1 MARLGLT
8 ARMLAIGATCLI
20 AMWIIILAGYYR
32 ANGTAASPHPSPG
45 QLAALADLLSRT
57 PSVDRPLVLAAAQ
70 SPTLDLT
77 LQSAETAKPA
87 AHSDPNQPPAL
98 TGLAGL
104 AELADYQ
111 TTLGDRLLSIASP
124 EPGARIVPALR
135 RGNSQSRPLE
145 FRIRLADASVLV
157 VESRSPFA
165 TTVIGLPVGMGAGLV
180 GTLIALLTLILVQRE
195 IRPLLKLAQAAD
207 RFDPSGP
214 PIPLPRTTGRTPDV
228 AVLIGAFG
236 RLQDR
241 LQILMRTRLALISGV
256 QHDVRSF
263 ATRLRLRVEAIPE
276 ARERERAIKDI
287 DDMIRLLDDALL
299 SARAGSGTLDEEL
312 IDLGALLRADIADM
326 GHNMERSG
334 GCNGMAVDLDPGS
347 PAGEVL
353 VLGDRLALRRILS
366 NLIDNAIKYGGVAHV
381 GLEVSGQDAV
391 ITVRDE
397 GPGIAAELRQTLLEP
412 FIRGEPSRARQT
424 GGAGLGLAIVR
435 TLVEAHA
442 GRIDIDTA
450 PAGGAEIRV
459 VLPLFGG

>member
-32 ANGTAASPHPSPG
+32 ANGTATSPHPSPG

-57 PSVDRPLVLAAAQ
+57 PSVDRPQVLAAAQ

-77 LQSAETAKPA
+77 LQSAETAKPVVR
-87 AHSDPNQPPAL
+87 SDPGQPPAL
-98 TGLAGL
+98 TGLA
-104 AELADYQ
+104 EFADYR
-111 TTLGDRLLSIASP
+111 TALGARLLSIASP
-124 EPGARIVPALR
+124 EAGARIVSAFR
-135 RGNSQSRPLE
+135 RSSGQGLPLE
-145 FRIRLADASVLV
+145 FRIQLADASVLV
-157 VESRSPFA
+157 VESRPPFA

-180 GTLIALLTLILVQRE
+180 GTLIALLTLILVQLE

-228 AVLIGAFG
+228 AVLIRAFG

-276 ARERERAIKDI
+276 AHERDRAIKDI

-299 SARAGSGTLDEEL
+299 SARAGSGALDEEL
-312 IDLGALLRADIADM
+312 IDLGAMLRADIADM
-326 GHNMERSG
+326 SRNG
-334 GCNGMAVDLDPGS
+334 GRDGGRNGMAVDLDPGS

-366 NLIDNAIKYGGVAHV
+366 NLIDNAIKYGRVAHV
-381 GLEVSGQDAV
+381 GLEVSGRDAV

-397 GPGIAAELRQTLLEP
+397 GPGIAAELRHTLLEP

-450 PAGGAEIRV
+450 PSGGAEVRV
-459 VLPLFGG
+459 ALPLFYG

>member
-45 QLAALADLLSRT
+45 QLVALADLLSRT
-57 PSVDRPLVLAAAQ
+57 PSVDRPQVLAAVRSA
-70 SPTLDLT
+70 TLDLT
-77 LQSAETAKPA
+77 LQNAGTAARRDLGELSEPAEF
-87 AHSDPNQPPAL
+87 
-98 TGLAGL
+98 
-104 AELADYQ
+104 ADYK
-111 TTLGDRLLSIASP
+111 TALGDRLLSIASP
-124 EPGARIVPALR
+124 ERRARIVPALR
-135 RGNSQSRPLE
+135 RSNGQGLPLE

-157 VESRSPFA
+157 VESRPPFA
-165 TTVIGLPVGMGAGLV
+165 TTVTGLPVGMGAGLV
-180 GTLIALLTLILVQRE
+180 GTLIALLTLVLVQIE

-214 PIPLPRTTGRTPDV
+214 PIPLPRTAGRTPDV
-228 AVLIGAFG
+228 ATLIRAFG

-276 ARERERAIKDI
+276 ARERDRAIKDI

-299 SARAGSGTLDEEL
+299 SARAGSGALDEEL
-312 IDLGALLRADIADM
+312 IDLGTLLRSDIADM
-326 GHNMERSG
+326 GR
-334 GCNGMAVDLDPGS
+334 NGMAVALDPAL

-366 NLIDNAIKYGGVAHV
+366 NLIDNAIKYGRVAHV
-381 GLEVSGQDAV
+381 GLAVSGQDAM

-397 GPGIAAELRQTLLEP
+397 GPGIPAELRQTLLEP

-450 PAGGAEIRV
+450 PTGGAEIRV
-459 VLPLFGG
+459 VLPLFCG